1 MQGERTVQLY
11 LLPVALPR
19 WHTDGVPMSDVS
31 LPAMQRRS
39 GVDSSK
45 QVLGVLAAEEMLD
58 RAASLPP
65 RGSGPLLLL
74 LLAVVYE
81 GLQSLTT
88 SESEDE
94 SEEKRRESVRPA
106 SATRRRLRSAVPSR
120 LHAQLLDH
128 VTWLKLNVMHAAC
141 SMQQGLWHQEEGL
154 LLRHS
159 AGLYRSSRTCDG
171 PSMSIQHFNIV

>member
-1 MQGERTVQLY
+1 
-11 LLPVALPR
+11 
-19 WHTDGVPMSDVS
+19 MSDVS

-39 GVDSSK
+39 GVEGSR

-65 RGSGPLLLL
+65 RCSGPLLLL
-74 LLAVVYE
+74 LLAGVCE
-81 GLQSLTT
+81 GLQSLST

-120 LHAQLLDH
+120 LHAQLLNQ
-128 VTWLKLNVMHAAC
+128 VTCLRLIVMHADCSKGCGTKDKAC
-141 SMQQGLWHQEEGL
+141 FCSILQVCTPAVALALVQACLF
-154 LLRHS
+154 S
-159 AGLYRSSRTCDG
+159 A
-171 PSMSIQHFNIV
+171 SI